1 MQAEDRRW
9 RVQAEDRRE
18 GAGGESEAGNVS
30 YRSGSGAELLNR
42 SDGRWRGA
50 AANAKITRARRHT
63 FVFALLPRRPPKERI
78 SSAVSACPF
87 LAAHISGL
95 RPFSS
100 VLSRKTSSRK
110 AGESL
115 GSIFLQKATCNLQK
129 EGGNSGGR
137 GGNSRAATPASTSSS
152 GVGGGGGSGYS
163 GDGAA
168 RAAHPSLA
176 ATQTACRLA
185 SLRMSSCSSHWV
197 HAVQPRVRRR

>member
-1 MQAEDRRW
+1 ME
-9 RVQAEDRRE
+9 VE
-18 GAGGESEAGNVS
+18 GVGGGSEAEGRRQGMGVAG
-30 YRSGSGAELLNR
+30 GSGAELLR
-42 SDGRWRGA
+42 SLERGGA
-50 AANAKITRARRHT
+50 GPVLRYRARAGLT